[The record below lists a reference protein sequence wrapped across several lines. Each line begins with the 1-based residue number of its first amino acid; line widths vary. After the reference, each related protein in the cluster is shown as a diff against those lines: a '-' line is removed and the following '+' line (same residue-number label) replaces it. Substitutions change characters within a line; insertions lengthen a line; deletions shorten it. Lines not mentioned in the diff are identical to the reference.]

1 MAYSPEERAEVL
13 EYYFNNDV
21 SLRETIKR
29 FGYPSLECISQWVE
43 KDPRYDEARFHKRV
57 KYPYETRRAA
67 LKLLYE
73 DELSFDEI
81 ALRLGIRNASSIA
94 DWKVAYEKGG
104 MLALMP
110 KNQMPKYSK
119 DFKKKGKEPPEDID
133 ELKARIEA
141 LQLENDVLRATL
153 EVLKKDP
160 GLSASDLTNREKVLV
175 IDALRPRYR
184 LSKLLTQLE
193 IAKSSYHYAKASGL
207 RPDKRANERILLRE
221 IFEESRRTYGY
232 RRLWWKLRAG
242 GLIVS
247 EKVIRRLMA
256 EEGLTVISQRK
267 KRYGSYR
274 GVVGRVA
281 DNILDRQFS
290 ATMPNQKWAT
300 DITEFRVGE
309 ERVYLSPVIDL
320 FNGEIISHAA
330 SRRPGMELVLRMLKK
345 ATARMNE
352 GEVPLLH
359 SDQGHHY
366 QRRAFVQ
373 AAENHGIV
381 QSMSRKGCCLDNA
394 VMESFFGHLKSE
406 FFYNREFE
414 DADELIAGIDDWIDW
429 YNDGRIKVKL
439 GGMSPVRYRQD
450 YESSAA

>member
-43 KDPRYDEARFHKRV
+43 NDPRYDEARFHKRV

-193 IAKSSYHYAKASGL
+193 IAKSSYHYAKASGPEARQARERAHLVKRDL
-207 RPDKRANERILLRE
+207 RGEPENLRVSPTLVE
-221 IFEESRRTYGY
+221 APRRGAHRQREGHKTAHG
-232 RRLWWKLRAG
+232 RRGVNRHL
-242 GLIVS
+242 
-247 EKVIRRLMA
+247 A
-256 EEGLTVISQRK
+256 EEETLWLLQGRGWQSSGQHPRSTVQRHNAEPEMGNGYH
-267 KRYGSYR
+267 R
-274 GVVGRVA
+274 VPGRRRKS
-281 DNILDRQFS
+281 LSFS
-290 ATMPNQKWAT
+290 CN
-300 DITEFRVGE
+300 
-309 ERVYLSPVIDL
+309 
-320 FNGEIISHAA
+320 
-330 SRRPGMELVLRMLKK
+330 
-345 ATARMNE
+345 
-352 GEVPLLH
+352 
-359 SDQGHHY
+359 
-366 QRRAFVQ
+366 
-373 AAENHGIV
+373 
-381 QSMSRKGCCLDNA
+381 
-394 VMESFFGHLKSE
+394 
-406 FFYNREFE
+406 
-414 DADELIAGIDDWIDW
+414 
-429 YNDGRIKVKL
+429 
-439 GGMSPVRYRQD
+439 
-450 YESSAA
+450 